1 MKRIENEL
9 EFHIPDRRC
18 SFCPQ
23 IFNTQN
29 ALEDHEKIHRPHLIN
44 HTCPHCTEG
53 FAVQSVFDFHLK
65 SHTGVLYDSLGR
77 GVVRCNGCSLNFEN
91 VKEVKS
97 HLSTHHLNLL
107 EKCHICEHCSEWFT
121 GVKPLRAHM
130 FKHVEAYRCPNCP
143 KKKFFSQEEVD
154 THMALGRCVYM
165 PEECVCSQCGQVC
178 TSKHNLKN
186 HIQAEHEEKLYRYQ
200 CVSCRTLYLS
210 MSLMRLHIR
219 KTHKVTTGSI
229 KDHYIYYS
237 KEEAKLLDVETLN
250 AKKPK
255 GRGGKGTGEQYPCP
269 FGCGKTFSRNGLK
282 RHKDKCESIADGNQ
296 EEDSPIILQDYR
308 FAFSNR

>member
-1 MKRIENEL
+1 M
-9 EFHIPDRRC
+9 
-18 SFCPQ
+18 S
-23 IFNTQN
+23 
-29 ALEDHEKIHRPHLIN
+29 
-44 HTCPHCTEG
+44 
-53 FAVQSVFDFHLK
+53 
-65 SHTGVLYDSLGR
+65 
-77 GVVRCNGCSLNFEN
+77 
-91 VKEVKS
+91 
-97 HLSTHHLNLL
+97 
-107 EKCHICEHCSEWFT
+107 
-121 GVKPLRAHM
+121 
-130 FKHVEAYRCPNCP
+130 
-143 KKKFFSQEEVD
+143 
-154 THMALGRCVYM
+154 RCVYM

-229 KDHYIYYS
+229 KDYYIYYS
-237 KEEAKLLDVETLN
+237 KEEAALLDVETLN

-296 EEDSPIILQDYR
+296 DEDSPINLQDYR